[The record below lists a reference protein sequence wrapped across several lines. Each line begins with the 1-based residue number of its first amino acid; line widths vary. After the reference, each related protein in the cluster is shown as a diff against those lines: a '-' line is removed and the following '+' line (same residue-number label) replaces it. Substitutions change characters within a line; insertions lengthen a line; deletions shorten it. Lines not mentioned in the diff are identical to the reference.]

1 MPHQSRLGN
10 SSNHYEMPRQAW
22 SSNGGPQVTLNGI
35 LRVLSAPGGL
45 QKKTSTQTLSYRS
58 FIASF
63 DVAFFIMKRV
73 TFHRKLS
80 ITKVSASTPPTR
92 QKSTRLKSKRWL
104 HLRLT
109 TSTTA
114 ATASLMVMPMIFS
127 WCGYRSPVATT
138 TPRISMANWMPVR
151 CFRKRKKPPMCTR
164 RSSCLA
170 LTRSGTMTIA
180 EMNAA
185 SGLTPLP
192 MPKSR
197 RAKARL

>member
-22 SSNGGPQVTLNGI
+22 SSDGGPQVTLNGI

-63 DVAFFIMKRV
+63 DVAFFMMKKRV

-80 ITKVSASTPPTR
+80 ITKVSASKSTTR
-92 QKSTRLKSKRWL
+92 PKSTRPKPKRWL

-127 WCGYRSPVATT
+127 RCGYRSPVATT
-138 TPRISMANWMPVR
+138 TPRI
-151 CFRKRKKPPMCTR
+151 
-164 RSSCLA
+164 
-170 LTRSGTMTIA
+170 
-180 EMNAA
+180 
-185 SGLTPLP
+185 
-192 MPKSR
+192 
-197 RAKARL
+197 

>member
-1 MPHQSRLGN
+1 
-10 SSNHYEMPRQAW
+10 MPRQAW

-63 DVAFFIMKRV
+63 DVAFLFMKRV

-109 TSTTA
+109 TSATA

-127 WCGYRSPVATT
+127 RYGYRSPVATT
-138 TPRISMANWMPVR
+138 TPRISMANRMPVR

-170 LTRSGTMTIA
+170 LRRCMALITIVRTT
-180 EMNAA
+180 A
-185 SGLTPLP
+185 SLLTPLP

>member
-114 ATASLMVMPMIFS
+114 AAASLMVMLMIFS
-127 WCGYRSPVATT
+127 RCGYRSPVATT
-138 TPRISMANWMPVR
+138 TPR
-151 CFRKRKKPPMCTR
+151 T
-164 RSSCLA
+164 
-170 LTRSGTMTIA
+170 
-180 EMNAA
+180 
-185 SGLTPLP
+185 
-192 MPKSR
+192 
-197 RAKARL
+197 

>member
-1 MPHQSRLGN
+1 
-10 SSNHYEMPRQAW
+10 MPRQAW

-63 DVAFFIMKRV
+63 DVAFFMMKKRV

-92 QKSTRLKSKRWL
+92 PRSTRLKSKRWL

-127 WCGYRSPVATT
+127 RCGCRFFVAST
-138 TPRISMANWMPVR
+138 TPRILMANRTQCR
-151 CFRKRKKPPMCTR
+151 CFLKRRGRTTSIQ

-170 LTRSGTMTIA
+170 LRRRMALITIVRTT
-180 EMNAA
+180 A
-185 SGLTPLP
+185 SLLTPLP